1 MKLMWILVLGAALKK
16 ADGAM
21 TEAQMKAAL
30 KLIRN
35 VCQPKN
41 KATDAQI
48 AAMHNGDWNQ
58 DKNGMCYM
66 NCVLNY
72 YKLQLPD
79 NSFDWETGLKVV
91 ESQAP
96 PSMAGFIMETITGC
110 KDAGKIMSLSRPNW
124 QFRTKKCVFQTV
136 KTRDDKC
143 KAAVEITK
151 CLYDQNP
158 EKYFL
163 P

>member
-110 KDAGKIMSLSRPNW
+110 KDA
-124 QFRTKKCVFQTV
+124 V

>member
-1 MKLMWILVLGAALKK
+1 MKLFLPLLLLGLAIDQACC
-16 ADGAM
+16 AM

-48 AAMHNGDWNQ
+48 AAMHSGDWNQ
-58 DKNGMCYM
+58 DKNGMCYLQ
-66 NCVLNY
+66 CVLNY

-79 NSFDWETGLKVV
+79 NSFDWESGVKTI
-91 ESQAP
+91 EAQAP
-96 PSMAGFIMETITGC
+96 ASIASVAVGAVKNC
-110 KDAGKIMSLSRPNW
+110 KDA
-124 QFRTKKCVFQTV
+124 VQTF
-136 KTRDDKC
+136 DDKC
-143 KAAVEITK
+143 KAAWEIAK
-151 CLYDQNP
+151 CIYDFNP

>member
-1 MKLMWILVLGAALKK
+1 MKLLWIIVLGVAFRNVY
-16 ADGAM
+16 GAM
-21 TEAQMKAAL
+21 SEAQMKAAL

-41 KATDAQI
+41 KATNEQI
-48 AAMHNGDWNQ
+48 TAMHNGDWNQ

-96 PSMAGFIMETITGC
+96 PSMAAYIIETIEKC
-110 KDAGKIMSLSRPNW
+110 KDS
-124 QFRTKKCVFQTV
+124 V
-136 KTRDDKC
+136 KTREDKC
-143 KAAVEITK
+143 KAAVEIAK